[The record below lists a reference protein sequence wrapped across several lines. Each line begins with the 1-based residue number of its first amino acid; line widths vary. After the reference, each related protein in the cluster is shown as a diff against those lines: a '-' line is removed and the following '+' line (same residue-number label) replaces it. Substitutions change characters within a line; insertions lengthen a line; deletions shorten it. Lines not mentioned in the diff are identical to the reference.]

1 VTATT
6 EQRDAGGIN
15 RRMAVGAGWMLL
27 LRLAM
32 RSISIVSTL
41 LLARLLAPEDFGVAA
56 MAMTIVAAFE
66 ALSQFGFDMV
76 LIRHHGTDRAHY
88 DTAWTM
94 SVIRGVIM
102 ALLLLLIGP
111 LMASV
116 YKEPRIEGIMPL
128 LALVPLIQGFQNIG
142 VVDFRKHLLF
152 DQEFRFQM
160 VSKVASFV
168 VVIPLA
174 FILQNYWALIMGIV
188 ATGVAGTVGSYV
200 MHPYRPRW
208 SLAALGELFSFSKWL
223 MLNSLLSFIN
233 NSLDT
238 FIVGRFAGPKSLG
251 LYQISN
257 EISSLPNTEFI
268 MPIARALYPGFA
280 KMADD
285 RDALGR
291 SFLDSIGVMVFITYP
306 LTAGIALLADLL
318 VPVMLG
324 AQWLDTIPLIQLMC
338 VFGVIRIS
346 MGNTFAVYLAMGTPR
361 TQTVIA
367 VLYLAILAPLMLV
380 LTIQYGLMG
389 TISASIIAFSII
401 VAANLLFISRLLS
414 LGIGLILKRYV
425 RPVAGCLVMAL
436 VVQTFRGI
444 LPDAAA
450 LPAQL
455 GEMFASAA
463 VGAQT
468 YAATTYGLWALMGR
482 QKDGPEP
489 LLLQEAKSL
498 VKRLLRRTT

>member
-1 VTATT
+1 
-6 EQRDAGGIN
+6 
-15 RRMAVGAGWMLL
+15 
-27 LRLAM
+27 
-32 RSISIVSTL
+32 
-41 LLARLLAPEDFGVAA
+41 
-56 MAMTIVAAFE
+56 
-66 ALSQFGFDMV
+66 
-76 LIRHHGTDRAHY
+76 
-88 DTAWTM
+88 
-94 SVIRGVIM
+94 
-102 ALLLLLIGP
+102 
-111 LMASV
+111 
-116 YKEPRIEGIMPL
+116 
-128 LALVPLIQGFQNIG
+128 
-142 VVDFRKHLLF
+142 
-152 DQEFRFQM
+152 
-160 VSKVASFV
+160 
-168 VVIPLA
+168 
-174 FILQNYWALIMGIV
+174 
-188 ATGVAGTVGSYV
+188 
-200 MHPYRPRW
+200 
-208 SLAALGELFSFSKWL
+208 
-223 MLNSLLSFIN
+223 
-233 NSLDT
+233 
-238 FIVGRFAGPKSLG
+238 
-251 LYQISN
+251 
-257 EISSLPNTEFI
+257 
-268 MPIARALYPGFA
+268 
-280 KMADD
+280 
-285 RDALGR
+285 
-291 SFLDSIGVMVFITYP
+291 
-306 LTAGIALLADLL
+306 
-318 VPVMLG
+318 
-324 AQWLDTIPLIQLMC
+324 
-338 VFGVIRIS
+338 VIRIS

-463 VGAQT
+463 VGALT